1 MDTQLIVRLIV
12 SIVAVINSACAM
24 AGQPLLD
31 LGEDQITGVVNV
43 VVLVAAWV
51 WGFWKNNS
59 FTTAAKEGQKV
70 TDALKKGSLDASK
83 VDELVK

>member
-51 WGFWKNNS
+51 WGFWKNNN
-59 FTTAAKEGQKV
+59 FTQAAKDAQK
-70 TDALKKGSLDASK
+70 LLEEEKGK
-83 VDELVK
+83 